1 MKIKKLVLQ
10 NINSLYGKWEIDFD
24 CEKFR
29 QSGIF
34 AVTGK
39 TGSGKSSILDAMCLA
54 LYGTTPR
61 LKKDTAEAVSRG
73 CKECM
78 CELTFCDTNNR
89 EWIAT
94 YGYEMITRGE
104 NKGKMKSEPLHRLS
118 CNGKTEA
125 EKTTKVRKMVEEIT
139 GLDFERFCRAVLLAQ
154 GSFDAFLN
162 AGRDNGEILERI
174 TGTEIYSRIAD
185 TLRERYNSEK
195 GKLAAIEAQFAG
207 IDIMSD
213 EEAAALDQSVA
224 HLTGE
229 IDSFNAEYQ
238 TISALAEK
246 FNQLELHTAAL
257 KECSDNEALLAAEE
271 LEFTAGSKRL
281 EDGKKVLEADSK
293 YQPLKELL
301 NQQSVASASLLKSEQ
316 LLAQQKTLLEENRK
330 KLDAVSADTQKFE
343 TEFAA
348 LSAILTAVNQLDTI
362 IKTLDDAVNSA
373 DKKRRAEVAGA
384 LACRSE
390 LAAANAALSELE
402 KQHSEDAGYLASHAK
417 DGELV
422 SLQKICTE
430 RLEDFKKY
438 SLECAGNKQKK
449 TAVNKELDALQ
460 KSFAKKEKELQEVNE
475 KFNTLS
481 AADSAA
487 KQNLTDMLEGSSKE
501 HWQTLLDTQEKC
513 YNQAVL
519 LKSMEDHR
527 KQLKDG
533 EACPLCGAT
542 EHPFAAGNVPEPD
555 KEEQTLQSLKQRLTA
570 ISKAEKEIQ
579 EIAALI
585 NACSNTRLQH
595 ENALEQLKIQQDAK
609 KRELETVTEAES
621 TCQENLARLSAKID
635 QSLAP
640 FDLSWDKENCALS
653 NELEQRIKRFDECTA
668 SQSRFEEKAD
678 ACRDNILRLRTALKA
693 LKDNCR
699 SFKAEWQ
706 NEKQKLAGETAKRL
720 ALFGTK
726 DPAVEAAAAEADRKE
741 LAAKR
746 EAAQNAFTG
755 SSANCTRSSEDICKL
770 KDTLKELDFQIIS
783 ARENFIFA
791 CNDAGVTEAE
801 FHASVLTKEELTQL
815 SARDADLRARRKQL
829 SNTRQNCEKD
839 IKALETFLADK
850 SSKEEVTAKQQTV
863 YAVIQEK
870 REELGAIRQK
880 ITQNNEAKEKMAEQR
895 KKLLE
900 QKKAMEVWNRLYELI
915 GAKDKFQRFAQGI
928 TLEHLL
934 VLANQELEK
943 LSGRYR
949 LLRSQDEELGIDV
962 ADKDQGDEIRGCKTL
977 SGGERFLVSLSLA
990 LGLSRMAGE
999 KIRVDSLFLDE
1010 GFGTLDAE
1018 TLETALEALSN
1029 LRNRGKLVGVISH
1042 VTALSERIPCII
1054 EVNKS
1059 GGGRSTL
1066 SGTGVNRC

>member
-78 CELTFCDTNNR
+78 CELTFCDTDNR

-104 NKGKMKSEPLHRLS
+104 NKGQMRTTPFHRLS
-118 CNGKTEA
+118 CDGKTEA
-125 EKTTKVRKMVEEIT
+125 AQTTRVRKMVKEIT
-139 GLDFERFCRAVLLAQ
+139 GLDSERFCRAVMLAQ

-185 TLRERYNSEK
+185 TLRERHNSEK
-195 GKLAAIEAQFAG
+195 SKLSAIEAQFAG
-207 IDIMSD
+207 IEIMSD
-213 EEAAALDQSVA
+213 DEAAAIDQSVA
-224 HLTGE
+224 LLNGE
-229 IDSFNAEYQ
+229 IDGLNAEHQ
-238 TISALAEK
+238 TLSALAEK
-246 FNQLELHTAAL
+246 FKQLEMHIAAL
-257 KECSDNEALLAAEE
+257 EKCSEDEALLTAEE
-271 LEFTAGSKRL
+271 LEFSIGSKRL

-301 NQQSVASASLLKSEQ
+301 NQQSSAAASLLKNEQ
-316 LLAQQKTLLEENRK
+316 LLTQQKTLLEENRK
-330 KLDAVSADTQKFE
+330 KLEAVSADAQKFE

-373 DKKRRAEVAGA
+373 DKKRRAEVAAA

-390 LAAANAALSELE
+390 LAAAAAEFAELE

-417 DGELV
+417 DGELA

-430 RLEDFKKY
+430 RVDDFKKY
-438 SLECAGNKQKK
+438 SLESAGNRQKK
-449 TAVNKELDALQ
+449 AAVDKELAALQ
-460 KSFAKKEKELQEVNE
+460 KSFAEKEKELQEVNE

-481 AADSAA
+481 ASEAAA
-487 KQNLTDMLEGSSKE
+487 KQNIADMLEGSSRE
-501 HWQTLLDTQEKC
+501 HWQTLLDTQDKC
-513 YNQAVL
+513 YQQAVL
-519 LKSMEDHR
+519 LKSLEDRR

-533 EACPLCGAT
+533 EVCPLCGAT
-542 EHPFAAGNVPEPD
+542 EHPFAAGNVPEPE
-555 KEEQTLQSLKQRLTA
+555 KEELALLSLKQRLTA
-570 ISKAEKEIQ
+570 ISKAEKELQ
-579 EIAALI
+579 DIAALI
-585 NACSNTRLQH
+585 HTCSNTKLQH
-595 ENALEQLKIQQDAK
+595 VNALEQLKLQQDAK
-609 KRELETVTEAES
+609 KRELETVTQAELK
-621 TCQENLARLSAKID
+621 CQENLAQISAKID

-640 FDLSWDKENCALS
+640 FGLSWDKENFALS
-653 NELEQRIKRFDECTA
+653 NELEQRIRRFDECTA
-668 SQSRFEEKAD
+668 SQSRFEDNA
-678 ACRDNILRLRTALKA
+678 AVCRDNILLLRTALKA
-693 LKDNCR
+693 LKANCR

-706 NEKQKLAGETAKRL
+706 SEKQKLSNENSKRL

-726 DPAVEAAAAEADRKE
+726 DPAVEAAAAEAARKE

-746 EAAQNAFTG
+746 EAAQNAFTE
-755 SSANCTRSSEDICKL
+755 SSANCTRSSEDISKL
-770 KDTLKELDFQIIS
+770 KDTLKELDLQIIS

-791 CNDAGVTEAE
+791 CNSADVTEAE
-801 FHASVLTKEELTQL
+801 FHACVLTKEEMTVL

-829 SNTRQNCEKD
+829 SLTRQNCEND

-850 SSKEEVTAKQQTV
+850 NSKEEVTAEQQTV

-870 REELGAIRQK
+870 REQLGALRQK
-880 ITQNNEAKEKMAEQR
+880 ITQNNEAKEKMAEQH

-915 GAKDKFQRFAQGI
+915 GVKDKFQRFAQGI

-934 VLANQELEK
+934 VLANLELEK

-949 LLRSQDEELGIDV
+949 LLRSQTEELGIDV

-990 LGLSRMAGE
+990 LGLSQMAGE

-1042 VTALSERIPCII
+1042 VTSLSERIPCII

-1066 SGTGVNRC
+1066 SGPGVKQR